1 MVWGMCSN
9 LVINALFVA
18 ATLRLIQAGFAPWS
32 IGLVETAAGVCGV
45 LGALVA
51 PRIIERTATG
61 VLTGLRPRTGCTPKA
76 MSAPP
81 PSASAAPTAQP
92 TAAAPVDEAFVPL
105 SERADAAWVVRIAT
119 AARIPQRA
127 MAAYAGGA
135 LAMAEERPEC
145 GIGWNTLAA
154 IGFVESEHATI
165 DGTVLDRNGRA
176 QPDIVGIPLDGTES
190 DAIVDTDGGFL
201 DGDAVW
207 DRAVGPMQFIPDTW
221 AEFARDGDGDGFRDP
236 QQIDDAVLTAADYLC
251 EVGGDLTQPD
261 RWIAAIA
268 AYNSHTDYN
277 NRVADAATIYAGFH

>member
-1 MVWGMCSN
+1 
-9 LVINALFVA
+9 
-18 ATLRLIQAGFAPWS
+18 
-32 IGLVETAAGVCGV
+32 
-45 LGALVA
+45 
-51 PRIIERTATG
+51 
-61 VLTGLRPRTGCTPKA
+61 
-76 MSAPP
+76 
-81 PSASAAPTAQP
+81 
-92 TAAAPVDEAFVPL
+92 
-105 SERADAAWVVRIAT
+105 
-119 AARIPQRA
+119 

-261 RWIAAIA
+261 RWIEAIA